1 MNKDSFFIE
10 EGDEN
15 LRIDKFLVDQFQ
27 KYSRTEIQSFIKNGH
42 VTVNGKKIKANYRC
56 QAKDKIEIY
65 IPVEEDVEIKP
76 EDLAID
82 ILHEDEGIII
92 VYKPRGMVVYPT
104 VNHQSGTLVNA
115 LLHHTKTLS
124 TTGGK
129 ERPGIVHRLDKDTS
143 GLLVVAKTDDV
154 YDNLTKQFANREVE
168 RIYGALVHGDIPHN
182 KGVIDAPIGRD
193 PKVRTQ
199 MAILD
204 EGKEAITKFTVKE
217 RYGDYTYVECEL
229 ITGRTHQIRLHLNY
243 IGHSIVG
250 EETYINHKTLSTE
263 GQLLFAKSLAFCH
276 PVTKEA
282 FFFEVERPK
291 LFKDVLKELGVD

>member
-115 LLHHTKTLS
+115 LLNHTKTLS

-204 EGKEAITKFTVKE
+204 EGREAITKFTVKE